1 MEKKANKRTHHR
13 IEVQWPIAVFTDSG
27 LIEGETTNISIEGVS
42 ICCDE
47 PLKINESYQIY
58 IIPFTNK
65 AIEITGRVVW
75 SNLYGIDEDNTAVG
89 FGICFVEISDKD
101 RHTIQEIIAQLK

>member
-1 MEKKANKRTHHR
+1 MKKTVDERKHYRV
-13 IEVQWPIAVFTDSG
+13 EVQWPIAVFSDHG
-27 LIEGETTNISIEGVS
+27 LIEGETTNISTEGVS

-58 IIPFTNK
+58 IIPLTNK

-89 FGICFVEISDKD
+89 IGICFVEISDKD
-101 RHTIQEIIAQLK
+101 RHTIQEIIAQTE